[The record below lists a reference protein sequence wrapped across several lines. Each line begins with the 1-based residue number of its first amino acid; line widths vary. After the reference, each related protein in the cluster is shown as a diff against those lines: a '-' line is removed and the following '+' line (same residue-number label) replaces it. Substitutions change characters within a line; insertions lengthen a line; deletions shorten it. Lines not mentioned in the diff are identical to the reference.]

1 LPKSNFTA
9 TAQRL
14 PISTRISPGLKPP
27 TCDIEIQSFY
37 CRNDAIFPHHDL
49 PFLAAIDIATGNQ
62 HLRYQNHR
70 FGVAV
75 VHFGGS
81 SGVVAA
87 GYGQNLLEPL
97 RRTHLNANY
106 FAWVGSGLAVACALA
121 VTLPN

>member
-81 SGVVAA
+81 SGVVAKPGTA
-87 GYGQNLLEPL
+87 RICSSPCAA
-97 RRTHLNANY
+97 RT
-106 FAWVGSGLAVACALA
+106 SMPT
-121 VTLPN
+121 TLPGWVQGWLWPARWR